1 MNKNSCCDSFLFICF
16 GDFEYMLKSQR
27 KMGKRF
33 CGCVLITRKPRKKD
47 IYTVFQNLCS
57 KRSLYDHLLL
67 FHAII
72 KIIAFSIKILHNK
85 IGMQSG
91 KNRMR

>member
-1 MNKNSCCDSFLFICF
+1 MVYVMFMPEKT
-16 GDFEYMLKSQR
+16 GDAGR
-27 KMGKRF
+27 GKKLYIVYENVER
-33 CGCVLITRKPRKKD
+33 R
-47 IYTVFQNLCS
+47 NL
-57 KRSLYDHLLL
+57 LQ
-67 FHAII
+67 FHILM

>member
-1 MNKNSCCDSFLFICF
+1 MRGKKLYIVY
-16 GDFEYMLKSQR
+16 EIAEQR
-27 KMGKRF
+27 
-33 CGCVLITRKPRKKD
+33 
-47 IYTVFQNLCS
+47 N
-57 KRSLYDHLLL
+57 LLL
-67 FHAII
+67 LHILM